1 MLFGHRTTHG
11 GPFRYINEVPI
22 GGSISL
28 VGDDGHSYNYRV
40 VRQDVTAP
48 NFNVINN
55 IGIRS
60 GMATVQLVACTPP
73 GSVRFRHVTTAR
85 LISVT

>member
-11 GPFRYINEVPI
+11 APFRYINELPYGGLINLI
-22 GGSISL
+22 GS
-28 VGDDGHSYNYRV
+28 DGHSYNYVV
-40 VRQDVTAP
+40 VRQDVVVP
-48 NFNVINN
+48 SFNIINN
-55 IGIRS
+55 IGYRS
-60 GMATVQLVACTPP
+60 GLSTVQLVACTPP